1 MFMSHEFGGIWTQKK
16 VAVLREYLRFYV
28 TALKQQPFTLHYAD
42 AFAGTG
48 QYTPSKQANQQ
59 ELIDQEDFS
68 GSVTAALELEPG
80 FDEYHFND
88 LSEDHVAELKKIA
101 AGFAGKKINITV
113 SDANA
118 FVPEF
123 CNGLTQSDRAVL
135 LLDPYSTQ
143 LDWTSLDCVSKSQ
156 KVDLWLL
163 FPISVILRMTP
174 TDGDRIRPE
183 WKHTLDRLLG
193 DNGWESSL
201 YKPINTPV
209 TADLF
214 SDPILEHTKRINVE
228 ELKQWVTNRLR
239 QLFPY
244 VARPVLLENNGSP
257 LFLFYF
263 AVSNREERAWGLA
276 QRAATHIINKFDER

>member
-1 MFMSHEFGGIWTQKK
+1 MSHEFGGIWTRKK
-16 VAVLREYLRFYV
+16 VAVLKEYLRFYV
-28 TALKQQPFTLHYAD
+28 TALKNQPFTLHYAD

-48 QYTPSKQANQQ
+48 KHTPSKQANQQ

-68 GSVTAALELEPG
+68 GSATAALELEPG
-80 FDEYHFND
+80 FDVYHFND
-88 LSEDHVAELKKIA
+88 LSDHHTAELKKIA
-101 AGFAGKKINITV
+101 AGFAKKNINITT

-123 CNGLTQSDRAVL
+123 CNGLAGSDRAVL

-143 LDWTSLDCVSKSQ
+143 LDWQSLDHVSRSQ

-201 YKPINTPV
+201 YKPIETPV

-214 SDPILEHTKRINVE
+214 NHPIPERTQRINVE
-228 ELKQWVTNRLR
+228 ELEQWVTNRLQ
-239 QLFPY
+239 QLFAF
-244 VARPVLLENNGSP
+244 VARPVLLKNNGSP

-263 AVSNREERAWGLA
+263 AVSNPEKKAWGLA
-276 QRAATHIINKFDER
+276 QKAATHIIKKFDER